1 MKHYIKPDFDIT
13 IYEVEDIITAS
24 GNPNIGPD
32 DPDGEDWF
40 G

>member
-13 IYEVEDIITAS
+13 IYEIEDEITAS
-24 GNPNIGPD
+24 IILD